1 MILGVT
7 AFYNKLLVQQPCK
20 NPALDSFFFKKT
32 PGCYRDLN
40 NFHRINIS
48 LVKCICTSLQKLSKH
63 SRSHTHVTI
72 SPNLTNF
79 ADTHSRSLVI
89 LFREIH
95 LSYKRNLCRFREEIS
110 IETFFYIKISIFS
123 TTKHFLLHFIFE
135 GKPVTF
141 IWHSS
146 CFQNQV
152 KVF

>member
-7 AFYNKLLVQQPCK
+7 AFYNKLLVRQPCK

-32 PGCYRDLN
+32 PGCYRDRK

-79 ADTHSRSLVI
+79 ADTLKVTCNFIQRNSLVLQEKFVQI
-89 LFREIH
+89 QR
-95 LSYKRNLCRFREEIS
+95 RNQHRN
-110 IETFFYIKISIFS
+110 FFYIKNFYFFDYQ
-123 TTKHFLLHFIFE
+123 TFFI
-135 GKPVTF
+135 TF
-141 IWHSS
+141 Y
-146 CFQNQV
+146 F
-152 KVF
+152 